1 MSDAQASSG
10 IALESIR
17 ECLEGTIPAMM
28 TTCAPDGTPNVTY
41 LSQIQ
46 YVDPEHV
53 GLSFQFFNKTRANVL
68 RNPHAQVLAIH
79 PFDAAMYRLGLRYLR
94 TETEGPLFETMKAKL
109 AGVASAHGM
118 AEVFRLRGADV
129 HRVESIERVTRGDP
143 TLPAPARCV
152 RHLAGLR
159 RASRRIAAAA
169 DLDALLDETLAALED
184 AFGFEHSAILLLDRR
199 ADRLFTVAS
208 RGYPSS
214 GAGSELPMG
223 AGVPGTAAR
232 ERTPIRINHMS
243 AEYSYLRAIGESIE
257 RAGEIDRLETLIPPP
272 GLRHAHSQ
280 LAVPIV
286 TAGALLGVLAV
297 ESPQDMR
304 FGYDDEDALGVVA
317 AQIGAALPLLQAQQA
332 REASAE
338 GAARE
343 PAAAGAR
350 AAGAVDAADPDG
362 RGGRGDRV
370 DRAEP
375 GERNPPIAPA
385 APCDATP
392 VPLRHYPHDDSVFL
406 GEDYLIKGVAGAVL
420 WLMVR
425 DHVEQG
431 RTQFTNREL
440 RLDPRLRLPDIGDN
454 LEARLVLLRRRLVDR
469 AACVRLEKAGRG
481 RLRLQVQR
489 PLRLIEVG

>member
-1 MSDAQASSG
+1 MNPGAAGGVALDA
-10 IALESIR
+10 IR

-28 TTCAPDGTPNVTY
+28 ATCAPDGTPNLTY

-159 RASRRIAAAA
+159 SASRRIAAAA

-297 ESPQDMR
+297 ESPQAMR
-304 FGYDDEDALGVVA
+304 FGYDDEDALVAIA
-317 AQIGAALPLLQAQQA
+317 AQVGAALPLLQSQPA
-332 REASAE
+332 RDADVDPAPP
-338 GAARE
+338 RD
-343 PAAAGAR
+343 AAAPRTA
-350 AAGAVDAADPDG
+350 
-362 RGGRGDRV
+362 
-370 DRAEP
+370 AEP
-375 GERNPPIAPA
+375 VASELP
-385 APCDATP
+385 P

-420 WLMVR
+420 WLMAR
-425 DHVEQG
+425 DHAEHG
-431 RTQFTNREL
+431 RTLFTNREL
-440 RLDPRLRLPDIGDN
+440 RLDPRLRLPDLDDN
-454 LEARLVLLRRRLVDR
+454 LEARLVLLRRRLADR
-469 AACVRLEKAGRG
+469 AACLRLEKAGRG
-481 RLRLQVQR
+481 RLRLEVHR
-489 PLRLIEVG
+489 PLRLVEVR